1 MVHLPQTR
9 LLLEKNNIIYPL
21 APFMVQNFKKIL
33 TANPELWGCPI
44 CFGPKM
50 THFPRQEF
58 LGKPINKSSKTLCL
72 GHFGLFLV
80 IFACWGFWTTAGP
93 MNSGLSVRPLCPFF
107 FSDNCSKDF
116 SDFVYDY
123 GSLWVGWSD
132 SPFSG

>member
-9 LLLEKNNIIYPL
+9 LLLEKNINIIIIYLL

-107 FSDNCSKDF
+107 SRITALRIFLIL
-116 SDFVYDY
+116 YMIMGLY
-123 GSLWVGWSD
+123 E
-132 SPFSG
+132 